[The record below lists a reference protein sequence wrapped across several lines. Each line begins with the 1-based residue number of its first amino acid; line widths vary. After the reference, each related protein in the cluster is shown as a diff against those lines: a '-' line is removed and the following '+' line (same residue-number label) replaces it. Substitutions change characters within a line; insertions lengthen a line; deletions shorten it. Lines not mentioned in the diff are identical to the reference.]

1 MNNMYIFPTRL
12 LWGVSSPNKM
22 QLLSILSNQMA
33 FQQRIKVN
41 LLGEMEPDGQITI
54 KHSRIFHIY
63 IITISVNSKWS
74 ISIILPQSGS
84 PCENCISNYEEITL
98 EDILKGKI
106 CFRTRLSNISIPLQE
121 QNGQPIK
128 GTNKVPI
135 KVQEKLLS
143 EFSIIICRTNIA
155 PLENAGGK
163 WLRLLKE
170 NLQKTCGITSFS
182 GQLLLE
188 ILNIPMGLVVF
199 ACRVPEIK
207 VWLDYKVVDDMLGVF
222 LYHSLCQS
230 CNAMVYSFGHFTI
243 EGVLWHQNENNRITP
258 KITRLFLELLKSF
271 CKVWELENLLFY
283 DTQLTPYKCNGAE
296 KESNARIRKVQ
307 MQNKE
312 KTSNVGMVIT
322 LDVGDEKYS
331 HLIKKRKIG
340 QRLVRWELAKA
351 YGCKGFRCQLPI
363 YESAEIKKQEG
374 FFSFENLSY
383 YMVFLLTNFKVAGR
397 DRIFHQG

>member
-84 PCENCISNYEEITL
+84 PCENCINNYEEITL

-222 LYHSLCQS
+222 L
-230 CNAMVYSFGHFTI
+230 
-243 EGVLWHQNENNRITP
+243 
-258 KITRLFLELLKSF
+258 
-271 CKVWELENLLFY
+271 
-283 DTQLTPYKCNGAE
+283 
-296 KESNARIRKVQ
+296 
-307 MQNKE
+307 
-312 KTSNVGMVIT
+312 
-322 LDVGDEKYS
+322 
-331 HLIKKRKIG
+331 
-340 QRLVRWELAKA
+340 
-351 YGCKGFRCQLPI
+351 
-363 YESAEIKKQEG
+363 
-374 FFSFENLSY
+374 
-383 YMVFLLTNFKVAGR
+383 
-397 DRIFHQG
+397 

>member
-374 FFSFENLSY
+374 FFSFENLS
-383 YMVFLLTNFKVAGR
+383 
-397 DRIFHQG
+397 